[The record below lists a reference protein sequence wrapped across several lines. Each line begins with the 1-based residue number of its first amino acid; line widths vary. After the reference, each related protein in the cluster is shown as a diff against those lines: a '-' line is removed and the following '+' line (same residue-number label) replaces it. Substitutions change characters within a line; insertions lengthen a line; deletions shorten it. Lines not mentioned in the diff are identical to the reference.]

1 MSGFVILALTV
12 SITLWVGDMIEE
24 YEEKEQTKIEQQ
36 R

>member
-12 SITLWVGDMIEE
+12 SITLWVGDIIEE
-24 YEEKEQTKIEQQ
+24 HEEKEQTKIEQQ

>member
-24 YEEKEQTKIEQQ
+24 HEQKDINIEQQ